1 MKPKTKEQIH
11 VFELYSKLKPLTDK
25 QKEYASSHCFNA
37 FYYTNNGKKNIKYYC
52 SHCGGESLTREK

>member
-37 FYYTNNGKKNIKYYC
+37 FYYKKKKKKYGGNG
-52 SHCGGESLTREK
+52 